1 MNRIDRLLFNLNIK
15 GMGLE
20 IGPSHSPIAP
30 KSNGFNIHILD
41 HANADEL
48 RDKYRRLGISEDKL
62 DNIEEV
68 DFIWR
73 GEPLSAV
80 VQNFDFYD
88 YILASHVVEH
98 TPDLI
103 SFLRECELMLKPGG
117 ILSLAVPDKRCC
129 FDILRSISTLGEVLQ
144 ANHEG
149 RVRHTPG
156 TIFNHFSMVA
166 FRNNCHTWDRFDN
179 SELKF
184 VHTLTEAIEMFNLSI
199 TSEDYIDVHNWIFT
213 PESFRL
219 MISDLKLIGKTNLSE
234 YTFFDTDGFEFIIQM
249 KKSDI
254 EYSIDR
260 MKLAQE
266 AQKL

>member
-1 MNRIDRLLFNLNIK
+1 MNRIDKLLFNLNIK

-30 KSNGFNIHILD
+30 KSSGFNIHILD
-41 HANADEL
+41 HANAVEL
-48 RDKYRRLGISEDKL
+48 CEKYRSLGISEDKL
-62 DNIEEV
+62 SNIEDV
-68 DFIWR
+68 DFIWK

-80 VQNFDFYD
+80 VREVNYYD

-103 SFLRECELMLKPGG
+103 SFLKECELMLKPGG
-117 ILSLAVPDKRCC
+117 ILSLAIPDKRCC
-129 FDILRSISTLGEVLQ
+129 FDILRSISTLGDVLQ
-144 ANHEG
+144 ANYEG

-166 FRNNCHTWDRFDN
+166 FKNNCHTWDRFDK

-184 VHTLTEAIEMFNLSI
+184 VHNLTEAMEMFNLSI
-199 TSEDYIDVHNWIFT
+199 ANDDYIDVHNWIFT

-219 MISDLKLIGKTNLSE
+219 MISDLKLINKTSLSE
-234 YTFFDTDGFEFIIQM
+234 CVFFDTDGFEFIIQM
-249 KKSDI
+249 KKGDI
-254 EYSIDR
+254 ENSIDR
-260 MKLAQE
+260 MKFALE